1 MPKLSIA
8 AVRSTAI
15 AFTLLFAG
23 LASSCGGEESDLPD
37 PAAPG
42 AVAPG
47 EGASALN
54 PRACAA
60 VARGGKVDI
69 CHTAD
74 LDAELISALSVPVE
88 ACGTIHAEHAD
99 DFLADKDSGC
109 VQAKKKCIA
118 TGKSCKIGNSEACC
132 SLNCGPNSRGRN
144 VCR

>member
-1 MPKLSIA
+1 MPKLPIA

-23 LASSCGGEESDLPD
+23 LVSSCGGDESDLPD

-69 CHTAD
+69 CHASD
-74 LDAELISALSVPVE
+74 DDAELVRALNVPVE

-99 DFLADKDSGC
+99 DFLADEDSGC
-109 VQAKKKCIA
+109 VQLKKKCIA
-118 TGKSCKIGNSEACC
+118 TGKACKPNLAGACC
-132 SLNCGPNSRGRN
+132 SESCGPNSKGQNR
-144 VCR
+144 CR

>member
-23 LASSCGGEESDLPD
+23 LASSCGGDESDLPD
-37 PAAPG
+37 PGAPG

-69 CHTAD
+69 CHTTD

-99 DFLADKDSGC
+99 DFLADGNSGC
-109 VQAKKKCIA
+109 VLAKKKCIA
-118 TGKSCKIGNSEACC
+118 DNKPCKPAQAGACC
-132 SLNCGPNSRGRN
+132 SLNCQLNNKGKH

>member
-8 AVRSTAI
+8 TVRSTAI
-15 AFTLLFAG
+15 AFTLLLAG
-23 LASSCGGEESDLPD
+23 LAASSCGGEEADLPD

-69 CHTAD
+69 CHTS
-74 LDAELISALSVPVE
+74 DAELVSALNVPVE

-99 DFLADKDSGC
+99 DFLADQESGC
-109 VQAKKKCIA
+109 LQLKKKCIA
-118 TGKSCKIGNSEACC
+118 TGKPCKPAQAGACC
-132 SLNCGPNSRGRN
+132 SLNCGPNSKGKV